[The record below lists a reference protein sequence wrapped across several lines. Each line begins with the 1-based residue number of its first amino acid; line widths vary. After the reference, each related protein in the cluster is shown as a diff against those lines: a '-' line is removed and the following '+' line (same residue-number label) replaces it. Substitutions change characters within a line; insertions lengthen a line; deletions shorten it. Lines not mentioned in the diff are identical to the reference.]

1 MRRPVVV
8 VFVKLPVA
16 GRVKTRLGRDV
27 GMPAAAWW
35 FRHEVARLARRLRD
49 PRWRLTLAVSPDA
62 ALHAAPRCWP
72 SDLPRIPQGRGDLGA
87 RMARALRAAGPGPA
101 AVIGADIPDL
111 DRSKVAD
118 ALALMRRAPCVFG
131 PCEDGGYHLVGLRRP
146 RAAPRGFLRGVRW
159 SGPHAL
165 ADSLRAAPRPVAF
178 GATLA
183 DVDDAADLARRSRS
197 AARDAQRAH
206 RSEPAEHRVHRDGG
220 EDDAHDAADHAGAGG
235 ADEPFQ
241 P

>member
-8 VFVKLPVA
+8 IFVKLPVA

-35 FRHEVARLARRLRD
+35 FRHEVARLTRRLRD
-49 PRWRLTLAVSPDA
+49 PRWRLVLAVSPDA
-62 ALHAAPRCWP
+62 AVNAAPRCWP
-72 SDLPRIPQGRGDLGA
+72 AALPRTSQGRGDLGA

-111 DRSKVAD
+111 DGRAVAH
-118 ALALMRRAPCVFG
+118 ALALLRRAACVFG
-131 PCEDGGYHLVGLRRP
+131 PSEDGGYHLVGLRRP
-146 RAAPRGFLRGVRW
+146 HAAPRGFLRGVRW

-183 DVDDAADLARRSRS
+183 DVDDAADLARHSRS

-206 RSEPAEHRVHRDGG
+206 RRQPAQHRIHGDGG
-220 EDDAHDAADHAGAGG
+220 EDDPHHAADHAGAGG
-235 ADEPFQ
+235 PDESLQ